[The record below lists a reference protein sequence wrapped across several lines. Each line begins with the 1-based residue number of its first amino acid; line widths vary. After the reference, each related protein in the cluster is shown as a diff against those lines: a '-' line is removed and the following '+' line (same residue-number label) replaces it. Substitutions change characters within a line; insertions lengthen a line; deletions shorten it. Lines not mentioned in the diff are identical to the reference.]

1 MFQQVLSLQGLE
13 QMEIEREATVAVEF
27 TEHCIGREVKVR
39 KIRSQNEKMTE
50 GNIIKFNKSV

>member
-39 KIRSQNEKMTE
+39 KIRSQNEK
-50 GNIIKFNKSV
+50 NDRRKHH